1 MSYDNLSQPYI
12 DNEEE
17 FTENPATVEQ
27 TAQAAPALGFIRP
40 MSTQDR
46 ESVNT
51 VIRLSESITRS
62 MLTDWE
68 ARNKL
73 RKAIAE
79 MTCPWSRGQI
89 IQIGSG
95 QGPMDRRVIV
105 GVLPGRT
112 EIGEYYKVRTR
123 VLAKG
128 AKPGK
133 REVGLGL
140 KEDLEITVMGMFD
153 GVLPE
158 MEEAV
163 SDESKL
169 I

>member
-1 MSYDNLSQPYI
+1 MYENLNQPYEDI
-12 DNEEE
+12 YLNSYSGEEV
-17 FTENPATVEQ
+17 TPK
-27 TAQAAPALGFIRP
+27 APPSALVSPGFIRP
-40 MSTQDR
+40 MSAQDK

-62 MLTDWE
+62 MHNDWE

-73 RKAIAE
+73 RKVIAE

-89 IQIGSG
+89 IQLGNG
-95 QGPMDRRVIV
+95 QGPMDRRVVV

-112 EIGEYYKVRTR
+112 EVGEYYRVRTR

-128 AKPGK
+128 AKAGK
-133 REVGLGL
+133 REVGLVL
-140 KEDLEITVMGMFD
+140 KEDLNVTVIGMFD
-153 GVLPE
+153 GELPE
-158 MEEAV
+158 VECV
-163 SDESKL
+163 DSESKL